1 MTRVKHKIDKQEI
14 ARWTYLAIMVA
25 LIVYGFWDS
34 AAAEL
39 LLRAIKDAYTLL
51 ME

>member
-1 MTRVKHKIDKQEI
+1 
-14 ARWTYLAIMVA
+14 MVA

-34 AAAEL
+34 TAAEL

>member
-1 MTRVKHKIDKQEI
+1 MSREKHKIDKQEV
-14 ARWTYLAIMVA
+14 AWWAYLAILIA

>member
-1 MTRVKHKIDKQEI
+1 MTKGKHKIDKQEI
-14 ARWTYLAIMVA
+14 AWWTYLVIMVA

-39 LLRAIKDAYTLL
+39 LLRAIKDVDTN
-51 ME
+51 